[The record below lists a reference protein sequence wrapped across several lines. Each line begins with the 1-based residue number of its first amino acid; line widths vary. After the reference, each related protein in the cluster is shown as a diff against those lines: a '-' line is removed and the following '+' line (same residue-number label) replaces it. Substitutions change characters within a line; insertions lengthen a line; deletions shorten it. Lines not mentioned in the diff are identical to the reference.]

1 MTKGFERPLGRAIAS
16 LVLSAA
22 VLGASPAFA
31 SPITIGDP
39 LWYEFSWYGSPV
51 ARGCAPADP
60 IALTCEPSSAGNSQS
75 AAAPAWTFTALTSAV
90 FTITDAY
97 VAIERFEVFDF
108 GTSIGLTS
116 AIVPSF
122 TNNCSSDPVVCLA
135 DGRFSHGVFSLSPG
149 AHSITIAQ
157 LLPSVGGAAYFRVTA
172 VPEPSTM
179 LMVGAGLLAIAR
191 RRRRG

>member
-1 MTKGFERPLGRAIAS
+1 MTSGFKRSLVRAIAS

-22 VLGASPAFA
+22 VPGAAPAFA

-39 LWYEFSWYGSPV
+39 LWYEFSWNGPSL
-51 ARGCAPADP
+51 AIGCAPADP
-60 IALTCEPSSAGNSQS
+60 GALTCAPSSAGNSQF
-75 AAAPAWTFTALTSAV
+75 AGVPAWTFTAPTSVV

-122 TNNCSSDPVVCLA
+122 TNNCASDPAVCLA
-135 DGRFSHGVFSLSPG
+135 DARFSHGVFNLAPG

-157 LLPSVGGAAYFRVTA
+157 LLPSVGGAGYFRVTA
-172 VPEPSTM
+172 VPEPSTI
-179 LMVGAGLLAIAR
+179 LLLGTGLLAMAR
-191 RRRRG
+191 RRWRG